1 MLDPKHLRIEREPN
15 LLLFTKR
22 RVYETLNLIIL
33 ACMIIPG
40 FLNVN
45 AQNSRFYLEPVILTL
60 YRDGVVHVTQIV
72 HVNETIS
79 EITLPLL
86 SVSVSNVLVVDENET
101 VLDYEIIGSNITIFT
116 LGATKATL
124 EYDTASLASMEA
136 GIWTLALES
145 PYNLTVMLPEDAEI
159 IFLNEVPISIDT
171 EGNRITL
178 SLFPGR
184 WEISYMLPI
193 APLVDFRVTNLQIYP
208 AEVNPGEEVT
218 VTVLVTNIGRERGSY
233 DVVLKINGSIETVKT
248 ITLSG
253 GESTE
258 VKFKILKENLGTYN
272 IEIAGLKG
280 EFRVKKSPSDLFLI
294 EYVVFPLVILI
305 AAVIVLFA
313 RRRKKPNVEKI
324 FEDHPHLRQEEKD
337 VLIFLAENDGKA
349 FESEIR
355 KKFPE
360 IPRTSLWRLIRRL
373 EKEEIVKIRRV
384 GLENLVELNK

>member
-1 MLDPKHLRIEREPN
+1 
-15 LLLFTKR
+15 
-22 RVYETLNLIIL
+22 
-33 ACMIIPG
+33 MIIPG

-159 IFLNEVPISIDT
+159 IFLNEVPFSIDT

>member
-1 MLDPKHLRIEREPN
+1 M
-15 LLLFTKR
+15 
-22 RVYETLNLIIL
+22 
-33 ACMIIPG
+33 
-40 FLNVN
+40 
-45 AQNSRFYLEPVILTL
+45 
-60 YRDGVVHVTQIV
+60 
-72 HVNETIS
+72 
-79 EITLPLL
+79 
-86 SVSVSNVLVVDENET
+86 
-101 VLDYEIIGSNITIFT
+101 
-116 LGATKATL
+116 
-124 EYDTASLASMEA
+124 
-136 GIWTLALES
+136 
-145 PYNLTVMLPEDAEI
+145 
-159 IFLNEVPISIDT
+159 
-171 EGNRITL
+171 
-178 SLFPGR
+178 
-184 WEISYMLPI
+184 
-193 APLVDFRVTNLQIYP
+193 
-208 AEVNPGEEVT
+208 
-218 VTVLVTNIGRERGSY
+218 
-233 DVVLKINGSIETVKT
+233 KT